1 MVSWGARRAHRS
13 ISFFFFFENESRP
26 SRRARRRE
34 SSGEG
39 GRGSFLLDL
48 TSAQSESE
56 RIMESLWFF
65 SDESLPGDQGSK
77 WAGRRE
83 FFFPHTRLVF
93 SEKGDYGIWATPA
106 HTHVDV
112 TRHVSIWAQRHF
124 DILGVTVH
132 NLCLLYVMFVQ
143 KHITRQLPP
152 TKQIGLGCTR
162 DNIQ

>member
-1 MVSWGARRAHRS
+1 MCTSLH
-13 ISFFFFFENESRP
+13 FFFFVNESRP

-56 RIMESLWFF
+56 RERIMESLWFF
-65 SDESLPGDQGSK
+65 SDESLPGDRGSK

-93 SEKGDYGIWATPA
+93 SEKGDYRVWATPA
-106 HTHVDV
+106 HTHGDV

-124 DILGVTVH
+124 DILGVTIH

-143 KHITRQLPP
+143 KHIIRQLPP
-152 TKQIGLGCTR
+152 TKQIRLGCTR